1 MPVIVRSLTIRVPAA
16 RVWALLS
23 DVARQPEWMHDLRA
37 VELLGEGPLGVGSRA
52 VGTVRIFGL
61 SQADPVEIDAFEPP
75 RHLGLRHLGAFKGR
89 GDLWVEPL
97 PGGATRVVWR
107 EELRADAA
115 ALGLPAWVAPL
126 IETLDPL
133 LGPIFELVFRA
144 DLRRLR
150 DQLVGR

>member
-1 MPVIVRSLTIRVPAA
+1 MPVTVRSLTIRAPAA
-16 RVWALLS
+16 RVWARLA
-23 DVARQPEWMHDLRA
+23 DVPRQPDWMHDLRT
-37 VELLGEGPLGVGSRA
+37 VELLDDGPLGVGTRA
-52 VGTVRIFGL
+52 VGTVRMFGL
-61 SQADPVEIDAFEPP
+61 SQVDPVEIDAFEPP

-115 ALGLPAWVAPL
+115 ALGLPARLAPVF
-126 IETLDPL
+126 EALDPL
-133 LGPIFELVFRA
+133 LGPVFELTFRS

-150 DQLVGR
+150 DQLVER